1 MSSVEENKAL
11 VRRYFDEV
19 VNQRN
24 YDLIP
29 EIFSTPEM
37 NPTKIKQTVTELV
50 EAFPDVKASIEEM
63 IAEGES
69 VAVRWVDRGTHKG
82 TWRGV
87 APTGK
92 TVELRGATIFQV
104 KDGKIVAGLGEL
116 DFIGLLN
123 QLGVAPALVKSMP
136 PKVAEAVNKFVTALI
151 DQDKNG
157 IPDVFERTFQVVDL
171 EEPGSLM
178 SSADRLAEAKDMLAK
193 GLITKEEFEA
203 TKKQILSEM

>member
-1 MSSVEENKAL
+1 MSAEENKAL

-24 YDLIP
+24 YDLIR
-29 EIFSTPEM
+29 EIFSTREM
-37 NPTKIKQTVTELV
+37 NPIKIEQTINELV
-50 EAFPDVKASIEEM
+50 EAFPDVKATIEEM
-63 IAEGES
+63 IAEGDS

-82 TWRGV
+82 TWRGI
-87 APTGK
+87 AATGK

-104 KDGKIVAGLGEL
+104 KDGKIVAGMGEI
-116 DFIGLLN
+116 DFMGLLN

-136 PKVAEAVNKFVTALI
+136 IEVAEAVNKFVTALI
-151 DQDKNG
+151 DQNQDG

-171 EEPGSLM
+171 EEKASLVTG
-178 SSADRLAEAKDMLAK
+178 AERLAEAREMLAK
-193 GLITKEEFEA
+193 GLITDEDFEA